1 MNTIK
6 FKSEF
11 LTLDPNDNTGVY
23 DQEIDGVTT
32 IINFDYKI
40 THYDIED
47 NECEVEVY
55 VTEATQF
62 INEGTFEKHIKLM
75 KSELNDLDML
85 VFDEVNSDPSYMVQ
99 YIDERAEYYNEF

>member
-32 IINFDYKI
+32 IINFDYNI
-40 THYDIED
+40 TYYNAED
-47 NECEVEVY
+47 NECEVDVN
-55 VTEATQF
+55 VTESTQF
-62 INEGTFEKHIKLM
+62 INEGSFEKHIKLM
-75 KSELNDLDML
+75 KSELDGLDTL
-85 VFDEVNSDPSYMVQ
+85 VFDKVNSDPYYMIE
-99 YIDERAEYYNEF
+99 YIEQRAEYYSEY